1 MGKGSSKGHTPREA
15 KDNLKSTQL
24 LSVIDAISEGPI
36 EGPVDGLKSVLLN
49 STPVLDSEG
58 NTNIAGV
65 TVVFR
70 AGEQEQTPP
79 EGFESSG
86 SETVLGTEVKY
97 DTPITRT
104 ITSANIDRLRFTF
117 GVQALVETTSKGD
130 RNPSEVRLLVQ
141 IQRNGGWVTEKDI
154 TIKGKTTSQYLAS
167 VVVGNLP
174 PRPFS
179 IRMRRM
185 TPDSTTD
192 QLQNKTLWSSYT
204 EIINVKQ
211 CYPNT
216 ALVGVQV
223 DSEQFGSQQVS
234 RNYHLRGRIL
244 QVPSNYNP
252 QTRQYNGIWD
262 GTFKPAY
269 SNNMA
274 WCLWDMLTHPRYG
287 MGKRLGAADVDK
299 WALYV
304 IGQYC
309 DQSVP
314 DGFGGTEPRITC
326 NAWLTTQRK
335 AWDVLSDFCSAM
347 RCMPVWNGQ
356 TLTFVQDRPS
366 DKVWTYNRSNVV
378 MPDDGAPFR
387 YSFSALKDRHN
398 AVEVN
403 WIDPDNGWETATE
416 LVEDTQAIARY
427 GRNVTKMDAF
437 GCTSRGQAH
446 RAGLWLIKTELLET
460 QTVDFSVGAEGLRHV
475 PGDVIEICDDDYAGI
490 SIGGRVLAVNSQT
503 RTLTLDREITLP
515 SSGTTLISLVDG
527 SGNPVSVEV
536 QSVTDGVKV
545 KVSRVPDGVAE
556 YSVWGLKLPTLRQRL
571 FRCVSIRE
579 NDDGTYAITAVQH
592 VPEKE
597 AIVDNGAHFDGDQSG
612 TVNGVTPPAV
622 QHLTAEVTADSG
634 EYQVLARWD
643 TPKVVKGVSFLLRLT
658 VAADD
663 GSERLVST
671 ARTTETTYRFTQLA
685 LGNYRLTVRAVNA
698 WGQQGD
704 PASVSFRIAA
714 PAAPSRIELT
724 PGYFQITATPHLA
737 VYDPTVQFEFWF
749 SEKRIADIRQVETSA
764 RYLGTALY
772 WIAASINIKPGHDY
786 YFYIRSVNT
795 VGKSAFVE
803 AVGRASD
810 DAEGYLDFF
819 KGEIGKTHLAQEL
832 WTQIDNGQLAPDLAE
847 IRTSITDVS
856 NEITQTVN
864 KKLEDQSAAIQ
875 QIQKVQV
882 DTNNNL
888 NSMWAVKLQQMQD
901 GRLYIAG
908 IGAGI
913 ENTPD
918 GMQSQVLLAADR
930 IAMINPANGNTKPMF
945 VGQGDQIFM
954 NEVFLKYLTAPT
966 ITSGGNPPAFSLT
979 PDGRL
984 TAKNADISGSVNAN
998 AGTLNN
1004 VTINENCQI
1013 KGKLSANQIEGD
1025 IVKTVGKAFPRDSR
1039 APERWPSGTITV
1051 RIYDDQPFDRQIVIP
1066 AVAFSG
1072 AKHEREHTDI
1082 YSSCRLIVRKNGAE
1096 IYNRTALDNTL
1107 IYSGVIDMPAG
1118 HGHMTLEFSVSAWLV
1133 NDWYPTAS
1141 ISDLLVVVMKKATAG
1156 ISIS

>member
-15 KDNLKSTQL
+15 KDNLKSSQM

-58 NTNIAGV
+58 NTNISGV

-167 VVVGNLP
+167 VVVDNLP
-174 PRPFS
+174 PRPFN

-204 EIINVKQ
+204 EIIDVKQ

-252 QTRQYNGIWD
+252 QTRQYSGIWD
-262 GTFKPAY
+262 GTFKPSY

-304 IGQYC
+304 IGQNC

-326 NAWLTTQRK
+326 NAYLTTQRK

-416 LVEDTQAIARY
+416 LVEDSQAIARY

-490 SIGGRVLAVNSQT
+490 STGGRVLAVNSQT

-536 QSVTDGVKV
+536 QSITDGVKV

-597 AIVDNGAHFDGDQSG
+597 AIVDNGAHFDGNQSG

-643 TPKVVKGVSFLLRLT
+643 TPKVVKGVSFMLRLT

-714 PAAPSRIELT
+714 PAAPSQIELT

-749 SEKRIADIRQVETSA
+749 SEKRIADIRQVETTA
-764 RYLGTALY
+764 RYLGTGMY
-772 WIAASINIKPGHDY
+772 WIAASINIRPGHDY

-810 DAEGYLDFF
+810 DAEGYLNFF
-819 KGEIGKTHLAQEL
+819 KEKIGKTHLAQEL
-832 WTQIDNGQLAPDLAE
+832 WTQIDNDQLAPDLAE

-864 KKLEDQSAAIQ
+864 KKLENQSAAIQ

-888 NSMWAVKLQQMQD
+888 NSMWAVKLQQMKD

-913 ENTPD
+913 ENTPA

-984 TAKNADISGSVNAN
+984 TAKNADISGNVNAN
-998 AGTLNN
+998 SGTLNN
-1004 VTINENCQI
+1004 VTINKNCVI
-1013 KGKLSANQIEGD
+1013 RGKLSANQIEGD
-1025 IVKTVGKAFPRDSR
+1025 LVKTVGKAFPRDSR
-1039 APERWPSGTITV
+1039 APKRWPSGTITV
-1051 RIYDDQPFDRQIVIP
+1051 RVYDDQPFNRQIVIP

-1072 AKHEREHTDI
+1072 ARHELENSDT
-1082 YSSCRLIVRKNGAE
+1082 YSSCRLIVKKNGAE

-1107 IYSGVIDMPAG
+1107 VYSGVIDMPAG
-1118 HGHMTLEFSVSAWLV
+1118 RGDMTLEFSVSAWWV
-1133 NDWYPTAS
+1133 NGWYPTAS

-1156 ISIS
+1156 ITIS